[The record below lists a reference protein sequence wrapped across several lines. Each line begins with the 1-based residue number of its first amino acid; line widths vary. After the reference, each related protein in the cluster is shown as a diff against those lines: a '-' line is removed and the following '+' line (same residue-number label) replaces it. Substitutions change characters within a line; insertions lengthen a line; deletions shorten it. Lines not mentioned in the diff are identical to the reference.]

1 MAIRLKCTNKVKL
14 IIRLSLTRCIADEH
28 TRALEK
34 AALSSHFPGDE
45 GFESRDTSAHH
56 EVRMIVRD
64 TLEGYGIVSRLF
76 HWLMAVAIVAM
87 FALGLWMVR
96 LDYYSPYYNSAPEFH
111 RSFGMLL
118 LFALLVRWLWRATN
132 PKPQIDDLTPLEQ
145 KASYAVHWGFYIL
158 LLAIMVSGYLITT
171 LDGRPVDVFGWFSVP
186 SILQMRGL
194 EDRAGDVH
202 RILAYAVIGLAVIH
216 TVAALK
222 HHFVDKSTIL
232 KRMWSGPSPPSI
244 IPKKEM
250 HR

>member
-1 MAIRLKCTNKVKL
+1 
-14 IIRLSLTRCIADEH
+14 
-28 TRALEK
+28 
-34 AALSSHFPGDE
+34 
-45 GFESRDTSAHH
+45 
-56 EVRMIVRD
+56 MIVRD

-76 HWLMAVAIVAM
+76 HWLMAVAIFAM

-186 SILQMRGL
+186 SIFRCVDSRIAPATCIASSLTRSSGSPSFIRL
-194 EDRAGDVH
+194 LHSSITSWTRA
-202 RILAYAVIGLAVIH
+202 RY
-216 TVAALK
+216 
-222 HHFVDKSTIL
+222 
-232 KRMWSGPSPPSI
+232 
-244 IPKKEM
+244 
-250 HR
+250 